1 MARLKN
7 YFTIR
12 DPYTI
17 YISRPIQRNHFQANL
32 IWCEGTF
39 NRAKIDGP
47 VPGQVGMGRQ
57 RLERPERVGRLEW
70 EITEREVQRRVRPSL
85 VCHWF
90 LNFF

>member
-12 DPYTI
+12 DPYT
-17 YISRPIQRNHFQANL
+17 YQGLSKKTTFRPIL
-32 IWCEGTF
+32 SG
-39 NRAKIDGP
+39 AK
-47 VPGQVGMGRQ
+47 VPLTAQKLTVRFRGQVGMGRQ